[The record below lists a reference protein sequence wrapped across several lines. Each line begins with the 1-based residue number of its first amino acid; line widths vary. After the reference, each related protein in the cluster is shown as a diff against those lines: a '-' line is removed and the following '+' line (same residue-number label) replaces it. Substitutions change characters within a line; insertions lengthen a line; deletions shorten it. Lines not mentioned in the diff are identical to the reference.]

1 MKPIMK
7 VNLKLLQV
15 FLLVAEHASFR
26 SAADQARRSQ
36 SSVSTQIK
44 QREGQLGVALFH
56 RTTRSVR
63 LTAEGEQLLGCV
75 RRALHEVEAGL
86 RKIEEAVDMRR
97 GHVSIACS
105 PTVASTRLP
114 LVLAAFSK
122 NYPDVRLSVR
132 ELTSSDLCESLRKR
146 EVDFGIGP
154 VLDEPDLAF
163 RRILKE
169 EIYALVPRRL
179 FQTLR
184 SSIRLE
190 ELARMPVLLLNPAT
204 ALRALIERTVA
215 AQGLTLSTNYQ
226 FTQVQTLIAA
236 ANAGLGVAILPK
248 IALPANPGPD
258 LQELRI
264 VEPVMTREIAIV
276 TLRGQALSPA
286 ARKLADLIPAFME
299 GKSPAGGAERS
310 APTKTGGRVIALAK
324 EFES

>member
-1 MKPIMK
+1 MQPIMK

-44 QREGQLGVALFH
+44 QLEGQLGVALFH

-63 LTAEGEQLLGCV
+63 LTSEGEQLLGCV

-105 PTVASTRLP
+105 PTVAATRLP
-114 LVLAAFSK
+114 LVLAAFGK
-122 NYPDVRLSVR
+122 DYPDVRLSVR
-132 ELTSSDLCESLRKR
+132 ELTSSDLFDSLRKR
-146 EVDFGIGP
+146 EVDFGVAP
-154 VLDEPDLAF
+154 VTDEPDLAF
-163 RRILKE
+163 RLILTE

-204 ALRALIERTVA
+204 ALRALIEKTVA

-236 ANAGLGVAILPK
+236 ASAGLGTAILPK

-264 VEPVMTREIAIV
+264 VDPVMTREMAIV
-276 TLRGQALSPA
+276 TLRGQSLSPA
-286 ARKLADLIPAFME
+286 ASRLADLIPAFMD
-299 GKSPAGGAERS
+299 GKPPSAEVRR
-310 APTKTGGRVIALAK
+310 APPTHR
-324 EFES
+324 

>member
-1 MKPIMK
+1 M
-7 VNLKLLQV
+7 LL
-15 FLLVAEHASFR
+15 LTEL
-26 SAADQARRSQ
+26 AAR
-36 SSVSTQIK
+36 
-44 QREGQLGVALFH
+44 LFNP
-56 RTTRSVR
+56 
-63 LTAEGEQLLGCV
+63 
-75 RRALHEVEAGL
+75 AGL
-86 RKIEEAVDMRR
+86 TPHGFCLLWQPWLIWTNV
-97 GHVSIACS
+97 IANAIVGLSYFCI
-105 PTVASTRLP
+105 P
-114 LVLAAFSK
+114 LVLVVFA
-122 NYPDVRLSVR
+122 RR
-132 ELTSSDLCESLRKR
+132 R
-146 EVDFGIGP
+146 
-154 VLDEPDLAF
+154 PDLAF
-163 RRILKE
+163 RPILKE

-248 IALPANPGPD
+248 IALPVNPGPD